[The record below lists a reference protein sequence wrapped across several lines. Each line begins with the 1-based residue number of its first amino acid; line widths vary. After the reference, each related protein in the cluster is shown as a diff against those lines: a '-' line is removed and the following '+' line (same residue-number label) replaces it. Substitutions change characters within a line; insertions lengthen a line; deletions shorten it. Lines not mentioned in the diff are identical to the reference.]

1 MDKSINI
8 NVEIQNSENFLMQE
22 HAYFNFTHF
31 VEMAKEKNYINY
43 RDYESTW
50 SDFKKSRFIESLIL
64 NVPLPSIIVYE
75 SSYNIYEFIT
85 GINRT
90 KSFQDFLDD
99 KFTLTGLNYW
109 KVLNG
114 KSYSQIEDTVLHRIA
129 RKQIHWI
136 SIHNNSQNSKLI
148 RKIAT
153 DLLTSHFH

>member
-1 MDKSINI
+1 MDKNINI
-8 NVEIQNSENFLMQE
+8 NVEIQNSEKFLMQE
-22 HAYFNFTHF
+22 HADFNFTHF

-90 KSFQDFLDD
+90 KSFQDFLDN
-99 KFTLTGLNYW
+99 KFALTGLNYW
-109 KVLNG
+109 KALNG
-114 KSYSQIEDTVLHRIA
+114 KSYSEIEDTILHIIFR
-129 RKQIHWI
+129 RQIHWI
-136 SIHNNSQNSKLI
+136 AIHNNSQNSTLI
-148 RKIAT
+148 RKIIA
-153 DLLTSHFH
+153 DLLNSNFH